1 MGRVSQQRRNRNR
14 MTKYNSD
21 KASKKLQD
29 KDITIEILNKEV
41 SKLNT
46 DNQDLKEALQKQKD
60 HYISRHNSIL
70 QKLDIR
76 HSIKLKEAIEA
87 CKREY
92 SAKHSIIQYELF
104 QCQNENSYLKEKV
117 RARMFS
123 SVYGNEQ
130 VEPVD
135 MRKFEPIDLRTI
147 PKTPEASDASTTTIR
162 GYTRVPSQQHKKVA
176 SATIP
181 GD

>member
-1 MGRVSQQRRNRNR
+1 
-14 MTKYNSD
+14 MTKYNIE

-41 SKLNT
+41 TKLNT

-87 CKREY
+87 KGTILPNI
-92 SAKHSIIQYELF
+92 A
-104 QCQNENSYLKEKV
+104 
-117 RARMFS
+117 S
-123 SVYGNEQ
+123 SNMNFFNVK
-130 VEPVD
+130 
-135 MRKFEPIDLRTI
+135 MRTLI
-147 PKTPEASDASTTTIR
+147 
-162 GYTRVPSQQHKKVA
+162 
-176 SATIP
+176 
-181 GD
+181 